1 MQATNTYGG
10 GGGGGG
16 GGAQASG
23 DGRLLPLVMSLFF
36 AFGFCT
42 VLVDTLT
49 PKLKAMFSLNH
60 AEANLTQFCFFI
72 AYFIVSIPA
81 GWLLTRIGYL
91 KGVVLGLVVM
101 AAGCLMF
108 TPAAKIGVYAGFL
121 LALFVLASGITIV
134 QVAANP
140 LAAGVGDPRQS
151 HSRLT
156 LAQAFNSL
164 ATMIGPIFGAYFILS
179 HGLASPDPHAGAA
192 ALTAY
197 RVVEA
202 KVVQG
207 PFIGIALALVAL
219 AAVCWLL
226 RKGEPPTAPQ
236 PLGSFS
242 GLLSNRRLVLGA
254 VSIFAYVGA
263 EVTIGNNMVGYLML
277 GHTLGAQA
285 QTAGFLVSL
294 YWGGAM
300 VGRFVGAAVLRKV
313 SPALVLVA
321 CALCAGLLATTSV
334 FSMGMTAAAALLA
347 IGLFNSIMFP
357 TIFTLAIE
365 GMGEETP
372 QGSGLLCLAIVGGA
386 VIPLLTGF
394 MADRIGLRHALLVP
408 VICYIWIMAY
418 GLLTHFGKMEPAR
431 VDTPIVS
438 VA

>member
-1 MQATNTYGG
+1 MQISHIQ
-10 GGGGGG
+10 
-16 GGAQASG
+16 GAGAAASPG
-23 DGRLLPLVMSLFF
+23 DRRLLPLVMSLFF

-49 PKLKAMFSLNH
+49 PKLRAMFSLTH

-108 TPAAKIGVYAGFL
+108 VPAAKIGIYAGFL
-121 LALFVLASGITIV
+121 VALFVLASGVTII

-140 LAAGVGDPRQS
+140 LAAGVGDPKGA

-164 ATMIGPIFGAYFILS
+164 ATMIVPFFGAYFILS
-179 HGLASPDPHAGAA
+179 HGLASPDRHAGAA

-197 RVVEA
+197 RIAEA

-219 AAVCWLL
+219 AAVCWVL
-226 RKGEPPTAPQ
+226 RRGSPPTAPQ
-236 PLGSFS
+236 SLGAFS
-242 GLLSNRRLVLGA
+242 DVLTHRRLMLGA
-254 VSIFAYVGA
+254 VAIFAYVGA
-263 EVTIGNNMVGYLML
+263 EVTIGNNMVNYLML
-277 GHTLGAQA
+277 DQTLGVPA

-300 VGRFVGAAVLRKV
+300 VGRFIGAAVLRKV
-313 SPALVLVA
+313 SAALVLVA
-321 CALCAGLLATTSV
+321 CALCAGLLTTISGL
-334 FSMGMTAAAALLA
+334 SMGLIAAVTILA
-347 IGLFNSIMFP
+347 VGLFNSIMFP

-365 GMGEETP
+365 DIGEETP
-372 QGSGLLCLAIVGGA
+372 QASGLLCLAIVGGA
-386 VIPLLTGF
+386 VVPLLTGLA
-394 MADRIGLRHALLVP
+394 ADRFGLPHALLVP
-408 VICYIWIMAY
+408 VICYIGIMTY
-418 GLLTHFGKMEPAR
+418 GLLARLKKIEPMR
-431 VDTPIVS
+431 DS
-438 VA
+438 VVVGSLFE

>member
-1 MQATNTYGG
+1 MHSSQNPS
-10 GGGGGG
+10 
-16 GGAQASG
+16 GAVTGSQSTG
-23 DGRLLPLVMSLFF
+23 DARLLPLVMSLFF

-91 KGVVLGLVVM
+91 KGVVLGLTVM

-108 TPAAKIGVYAGFL
+108 IPAAKMGVYSGFL
-121 LALFVLASGITIV
+121 FALFVLASGITIV

-140 LAAGVGDPRQS
+140 LAAGAGDPRGS

-179 HGLASPDPHAGAA
+179 HGLASPDPHASAA

-207 PFIGIALALVAL
+207 PFIGIALALIAL
-219 AAVCWLL
+219 AVVCWLL
-226 RKGEPPTAPQ
+226 RRGSPATAAQ

-242 GLLSNRRLVLGA
+242 KVLTNRRLVLGA

-263 EVTIGNNMVGYLML
+263 EVTIGNNMVNYLML
-277 GHTLGAQA
+277 GTTLAAQA

-300 VGRFVGAAVLRKV
+300 VGRFIGAAVLRAV
-313 SPALVLVA
+313 SPARVLTV
-321 CALCAGLLATTSV
+321 CALCAGLLAVVSGFSV
-334 FSMGMTAAAALLA
+334 GLTAAASLLS
-347 IGLFNSIMFP
+347 IGLFNSVMFP

-365 GMGEETP
+365 DLGEETP

-386 VIPLLTGF
+386 VIPLLTGV
-394 MADRIGLRHALLVP
+394 MADRFGLPHALFVP
-408 VICYIWIMAY
+408 VICYILIMAY
-418 GLLTHFGKMEPAR
+418 GVLAHRGGNPPASAEA
-431 VDTPIVS
+431 VIGS
-438 VA
+438 VIT

>member
-1 MQATNTYGG
+1 MQVSSTQGDVPPSG
-10 GGGGGG
+10 
-16 GGAQASG
+16 G

-108 TPAAKIGVYAGFL
+108 TPAAKIGVHSGFL

-164 ATMIGPIFGAYFILS
+164 ATMVGPLFGAYFILS

-207 PFIGIALALVAL
+207 PFIGIAFALVAL

-236 PLGSFS
+236 SLGSFS
-242 GLLSNRRLVLGA
+242 DVLTNRRLVLGA

-263 EVTIGNNMVGYLML
+263 EVTIGNNMVSYLML
-277 GHTLGAQA
+277 DHTLGAQA

-300 VGRFVGAAVLRKV
+300 VGRFVGAAVLRMV

-321 CALCAGLLATTSV
+321 CALCAGLLAITSV
-334 FSMGMTAAAALLA
+334 FSMGVTAAATLLA

-386 VIPLLTGF
+386 IIPLLTGVA
-394 MADRIGLRHALLVP
+394 ADRFGLPHALLVP

-418 GLLTHFGKMEPAR
+418 GVLVHLGRIAPMRIANPMG
-431 VDTPIVS
+431 S
-438 VA
+438 VAG

>member
-1 MQATNTYGG
+1 MQIVEIRNGGPAQAT
-10 GGGGGG
+10 
-16 GGAQASG
+16 G
-23 DGRLLPLVMSLFF
+23 DARLLPLVMSLFF

-108 TPAAKIGVYAGFL
+108 TPAARIGVYSGFL
-121 LALFVLASGITIV
+121 VALFVLASGITIV

-164 ATMIGPIFGAYFILS
+164 ATMIGPLFGAYFILS

-207 PFIGIALALVAL
+207 PFIGIALALIAL
-219 AAVCWLL
+219 KVVCWLL
-226 RKGEPPTAPQ
+226 RKGSPATAPQ
-236 PLGSFS
+236 RLGSFS
-242 GLLSNRRLVLGA
+242 DVMTHKRLALGA

-263 EVTIGNNMVGYLML
+263 EVTIGNNMVNYLML
-277 GHTLGAQA
+277 GQTLGAQA

-300 VGRFVGAAVLRKV
+300 VGRFIGAAVLRKV
-313 SPALVLVA
+313 SPALVLAV
-321 CALCAGLLATTSV
+321 CALCAGLLVAVSGLSV
-334 FSMGMTAAAALLA
+334 GMVAAVSILA

-365 GMGEETP
+365 ELGEETP

-386 VIPLLTGF
+386 IIPLLTGV
-394 MADRIGLRHALLVP
+394 MADRFGLPHALFVP
-408 VICYIWIMAY
+408 VICYIWILAY
-418 GLLTHFGKMEPAR
+418 GVLVHLGKIEPAR
-431 VDTPIVS
+431 VAAAIGGVTT
-438 VA
+438 